1 MRLESGPR
9 SETEQG
15 PAGVFYWIETAVSRI
30 RPCLEVLEP
39 MQSLLRKALI
49 GAPLTLLFASFGW
62 AQTTAIEGDVK
73 GEDGKPLQGA
83 VIKIERKDIKGNYNT
98 KTDKK
103 GHYYYGG
110 LGFGTYDITIEVNG
124 KPMDAMRG
132 VRTQGAPAEVNFDLQ
147 QAAARA
153 AAAAASAGAGGAGAP
168 PPEENRSLSPAQK
181 AELEKQRK
189 AQEEQMAK
197 NKELNDAFNAGR
209 DAENAKNWDVAVQQF
224 DKASQLDPKQ
234 HVVWSH
240 LADSYIGRAG
250 SKTGAD
256 QQADLAKGVEYY
268 QKAIEIKPEDP
279 AYHNNYALALAKTK
293 SLDKAKEELTKAA
306 GLDAPNA
313 GKYYYNFGAI
323 LVNAGQNDAAG
334 DAFKKAIEVDPN
346 YADAYYQLGIVLVGK
361 ATTTPDGKIV
371 PPAGTEEAFQ
381 KYLALQPNGPN
392 ADGAK
397 AMLASMGSSIQTNF
411 DKPGSKNAKKK

>member
-1 MRLESGPR
+1 M
-9 SETEQG
+9 
-15 PAGVFYWIETAVSRI
+15 
-30 RPCLEVLEP
+30 EP
-39 MQSLLRKALI
+39 TLRKMLI
-49 GAPLTLLFASFGW
+49 AAPLTLLFSAAGW
-62 AQTTAIEGDVK
+62 AQTGAIEGDIK
-73 GEDGKPLQGA
+73 GEDGKPA
-83 VIKIERKDIKGNYNT
+83 VGVVVKIERKDIKGNYNT

-110 LGFGTYDITIEVNG
+110 LGLGTYDVTIEVNG
-124 KPMDAMRG
+124 KVVDAIRG
-132 VRTQGAPAEVNFDLQ
+132 VRTQGAPAEVNFDLK
-147 QAAARA
+147 QAAERA
-153 AAAAASAGAGGAGAP
+153 AAAAAAAGAGGAGAAAAP

-189 AQEEQMAK
+189 EAEAAMAR

-209 DAENAKNWDVAVQQF
+209 EAETAQNWDTAIQQF

-240 LADSYIGRAG
+240 LADSYISRGG
-250 SKTGAD
+250 TKTGAD
-256 QQADLAKGVEYY
+256 QQADYAKGMEYY
-268 QKAIEIKPEDP
+268 QKALELKPDDP
-279 AYHNNYALALAKTK
+279 AYHNNYALVLAKTK
-293 SLDKAKEELTKAA
+293 KLDEAQTELTKAA
-306 GLDAPNA
+306 QLDATNA

-323 LVNAGQNDAAG
+323 LVNAGQNDPAG
-334 DAFKKAIEVDPN
+334 EAFKKAIAADPN
-346 YADAYYQLGIVLVGK
+346 YADAYYQLGIVQIGK

-371 PPAGTEEAFQ
+371 PPPGTEEAFQ

-411 DKPGSKNAKKK
+411 EKPGARKQTNTKK

>member
-1 MRLESGPR
+1 
-9 SETEQG
+9 
-15 PAGVFYWIETAVSRI
+15 
-30 RPCLEVLEP
+30 
-39 MQSLLRKALI
+39 MQPLFRNALM
-49 GAPLTLLFASFGW
+49 GASLTLLFASFGW

-110 LGFGTYDITIEVNG
+110 LGFGMYDITVEVNG
-124 KPMDAMRG
+124 KPVDATRG
-132 VRTQGAPAEVNFDLQ
+132 VRTQGAPAEVNFDLKE
-147 QAAARA
+147 AAARA
-153 AAAAASAGAGGAGAP
+153 AAASAGGAAGAAP

-209 DAENAKNWDVAVQQF
+209 EAETAKNWDVAIQQYE
-224 DKASQLDPKQ
+224 KASQLDPKQ

-240 LADSYIGRAG
+240 LADSYIGRAAG
-250 SKTGAD
+250 KTGGD

-268 QKAIEIKPEDP
+268 QKAIELKPEDP

-293 SLDKAKEELTKAA
+293 NLDAARAELTKAA
-306 GLDAPNA
+306 GLDAANA

-323 LVNAGQNDAAG
+323 LVNAGQSDAAG
-334 DAFKKAIEVDPN
+334 EAFKKAIEVDPN
-346 YADAYYQLGIVLVGK
+346 YADAYYQMGIVLIGK
-361 ATTTPDGKIV
+361 ATTTPEGKVV
-371 PPAGTEEAFQ
+371 PPAGSEEAFQ
-381 KYLALQPNGPN
+381 KYLALQPSGQY

-397 AMLASMGSSIQTNF
+397 AMLASMGASVQTTF
-411 DKPGSKNAKKK
+411 DKPGAKNAKKK

>member
-1 MRLESGPR
+1 
-9 SETEQG
+9 
-15 PAGVFYWIETAVSRI
+15 
-30 RPCLEVLEP
+30 
-39 MQSLLRKALI
+39 MQSKLRKLLI
-49 GAPLTLLFASFGW
+49 AAPLTILFSSAAW
-62 AQTTAIEGDVK
+62 AQTGAIEGDVK
-73 GEDGKPLQGA
+73 GEDGKPLAGA

-110 LGFGTYDITIEVNG
+110 LGLGVYDVSIEVNG
-124 KPMDAMRG
+124 KPVDAMRG
-132 VRTQGAPAEVNFDLQ
+132 VRAQGAPAEVNFDLK

-153 AAAAASAGAGGAGAP
+153 AAAAGAGGAGAAAP

-189 AQEEQMAK
+189 EQEERMAK
-197 NKELNDAFNAGR
+197 SKELNDAFNAGR
-209 DAENAKNWDVAVQQF
+209 DAETAKNWDVAIQQY
-224 DKASQLDPKQ
+224 DKAAQLDPKQ

-256 QQADLAKGVEYY
+256 QQADYAKGIENY
-268 QKAIEIKPEDP
+268 QKAIELKPDDP
-279 AYHNNYALALAKTK
+279 AYHNNYALVLAKAK
-293 SLDKAKEELTKAA
+293 NLDTARAELTKAA
-306 GLDAPNA
+306 SLDAPNA

-346 YADAYYQLGIVLVGK
+346 YADAYYQLGIVMIGK
-361 ATTTPDGKIV
+361 ATTTPEGKVV
-371 PPAGTEEAFQ
+371 PPAGTQEQFQ
-381 KYLALQPNGPN
+381 KYLSLQPNGPN
-392 ADGAK
+392 ADAAK
-397 AMLASMGSSIQTNF
+397 AMLASMGASVETTFQ
-411 DKPGSKNAKKK
+411 KPGSKNAKKK

>member
-1 MRLESGPR
+1 M
-9 SETEQG
+9 Q
-15 PAGVFYWIETAVSRI
+15 
-30 RPCLEVLEP
+30 P
-39 MQSLLRKALI
+39 MLRKMLI
-49 GAPLTLLFASFGW
+49 AAPLTLLFSAAGW
-62 AQTTAIEGDVK
+62 AQTGAIEGDIK
-73 GEDGKPLQGA
+73 GEDGKPA
-83 VIKIERKDIKGNYNT
+83 VGVVVKIERKDIKGNYNT

-110 LGFGTYDITIEVNG
+110 LGLGTYDVSVEVNG
-124 KPMDAMRG
+124 KVVDAMRG
-132 VRTQGAPAEVNFDLQ
+132 VRTQGAPAEVNFDLKQ
-147 QAAARA
+147 SAERA
-153 AAAAASAGAGGAGAP
+153 AAAAAAAGAGGAGAAAAP

-189 AQEEQMAK
+189 EAEAAMAK

-209 DAENAKNWDVAVQQF
+209 DAETAKNWDTAIQQF
-224 DKASQLDPKQ
+224 TKAGELGPTQ

-240 LADSYIGRAG
+240 LADSYISRGG
-250 SKTGAD
+250 TKTGAD
-256 QQADLAKGVEYY
+256 QQADYGKGIEYY
-268 QKAIEIKPEDP
+268 QKAIELKPDDP

-293 SLDKAKEELTKAA
+293 KLDEAQTELTKAA
-306 GLDAPNA
+306 QLDATNA

-323 LVNAGQNDAAG
+323 LVNAGQNDPAG
-334 DAFKKAIEVDPN
+334 DAFKKAIAADPN
-346 YADAYYQLGIVLVGK
+346 YADAYYQLGIVMIGK

-371 PPAGTEEAFQ
+371 PPPGTEDAFQ

-411 DKPGSKNAKKK
+411 EKPGAKKQTNTKK